1 MATLLS
7 DEALASPCRLQCWA
21 QAQWEILLIAVE
33 IVLALV
39 RH

>member
-7 DEALASPCRLQCWA
+7 DDASMSPCRLKCWA
-21 QAQWEILLIAVE
+21 QMQREILLIAVE

-39 RH
+39 RR